1 MSKFLNERISGLK
14 PYVPGEQPKERDYI
28 KLNTNESPYP
38 PTKMGIDFANA
49 EAGISQL
56 YPDPD
61 CNELTEL
68 VAKELGVKK
77 SQVILT
83 NGSDEVLNFAF
94 MAYCD
99 EKTPAVFAD
108 ITYGF
113 YKVFAGVNGIK
124 SKIIPLKEDF
134 TIDVNDYIN
143 EQGTIFIANPNAP
156 TGILLSLDEIE
167 KVVKSNPN
175 RIVVIDEAYI
185 DFGGKS
191 AVKLIDKYDNLL
203 VTQTFSKSRSLAG
216 ARLGFGV
223 ANENV
228 IVDLMRIKYST
239 NPYNVNRLTLGIGKG
254 AILDKNYF
262 NDNCK
267 KIIRDRE
274 FTKTE
279 LIKLGFTLTDSSANF
294 VFAKSDK
301 IGGKDLYLK
310 LKEKGVLV
318 RHFDVDRIKDY
329 IRITIGSAKQMQKFV
344 SAVKEILEEI

>member
-1 MSKFLNERISGLK
+1 MSKFLNQRISGLK
-14 PYVPGEQPKERDYI
+14 PYVPGEQPKEREYI

-38 PTKMGIDFANA
+38 PTKTGIEFANA
-49 EAGISQL
+49 EAQISQL

-99 EKTPAVFAD
+99 ENTPAVFAD

-113 YKVFAGVNGIK
+113 YKVFADLNGIK
-124 SKIIPLKEDF
+124 SKVVPLKEDF

-143 EQGTIFIANPNAP
+143 QSGTIFIANPNAP

-175 RIVVIDEAYI
+175 RVVVIDEAYI
-185 DFGGKS
+185 DFGGES

-203 VTQTFSKSRSLAG
+203 ITQTFSKSRSLAG

-223 ANENV
+223 ANENL
-228 IVDLMRIKYST
+228 ISDLMRIKYST
-239 NPYNVNRLTLGIGKG
+239 NPYNVNRLTLAIGKG
-254 AILDKNYF
+254 AIIDKEYF
-262 NDNCK
+262 IENCQ
-267 KIIRDRE
+267 KIICDRD

-279 LIKLGFTLTDSSANF
+279 LIKLGFTLTNSCANF
-294 VFAKSDK
+294 LFAKSNR

-310 LKEKGVLV
+310 LKEKGILV
-318 RHFDVDRIKDY
+318 RHFDLDRIKDY
-329 IRITIGSAKQMQKFV
+329 IRITIGSAEQMQKFV
-344 SAVKEILEEI
+344 STVKEILEEN